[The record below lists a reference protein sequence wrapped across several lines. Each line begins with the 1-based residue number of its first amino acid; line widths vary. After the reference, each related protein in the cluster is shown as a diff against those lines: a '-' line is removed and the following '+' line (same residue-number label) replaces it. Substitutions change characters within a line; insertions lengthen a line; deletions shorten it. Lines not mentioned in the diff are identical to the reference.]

1 MLIRTKDQQQIK
13 QQLLV
18 GNMNNS
24 LIILGLLVVISSC
37 STKYSKSEHIATI
50 QIGPNL
56 YNEVYKVYSGGV
68 FASDSYSNYITD
80 SVNFRKYVGTRYYD
94 DEEIYCNLIDSNT
107 VLVVKRSK
115 SNTAD
120 TIEKKFYKINK
131 LIADGEFD

>member
-1 MLIRTKDQQQIK
+1 MKNL
-13 QQLLV
+13 
-18 GNMNNS
+18 
-24 LIILGLLVVISSC
+24 LIILGLLLVILSC
-37 STKYSKSEHIATI
+37 SNKYSKSEHIATI

-94 DEEIYCNLIDSNT
+94 DEEIYCSLSDSNT
-107 VLVVKRSK
+107 VLVVKLSK
-115 SNTAD
+115 VNTAD

-131 LIADGEFD
+131 LITDGVSE